1 VIDGIYFSQL
11 RSIARLSGIE
21 GGVISS
27 PVLIGL
33 QNKQIRC
40 ADIALDV
47 NITKKIFED
56 ESNVLFYNV
65 LLFVNL

>member
-1 VIDGIYFSQL
+1 
-11 RSIARLSGIE
+11 LSGIE